1 MFDKLKQIPSDNPN
15 NHGKIPTT
23 GNIIEIVTSV
33 VQSLNTLVDII
44 DNSSFKNPSKAVKK
58 IEKTSNA
65 VFKSIKHLSV
75 IVGLIQNELLA
86 AEVLSSAKKSTA
98 SILSNPI
105 EFIKSIKEKKPYE
118 SKEPNLIQYF
128 YNITSLL
135 AQISDLHV
143 DPKHIKKLIKNI
155 KSVLSSVI
163 NINNYVN
170 KKAVKYKTLNQVAVL
185 FLKSIPGIWDLLI
198 KALNNVQSF
207 YDKCQKLNP
216 KVLKKQIKNI
226 IKIYSYL
233 ISGCVALVM
242 QIEGRKMLGKMFG
255 IKSSLSARYGDII
268 KGLTVMVVIS
278 TLFCNLLPVMTKFL
292 EGLNNIAGLN
302 WKHIKKV
309 IKNTFGACGYLIK
322 GCQYLSGMATIK
334 NAVNIVKTAAVI
346 VMLIALANLMLPL
359 AIKLDKIGEHTKG
372 IKKGIKAFRLILG
385 GKQKRL
391 FHTQQSLVST
401 IMDIEIPEELRKKT
415 IKLIITTGLLLV
427 LTTTVFV
434 ITVELSKMG
443 KMLITTMLGLWLME
457 HIIHHIIGI
466 LTDKENE
473 TTKTA
478 KEKAKE
484 LIVVVGWFTV
494 LVSFTLTFF
503 IISSTLVGYGV
514 MALVGL
520 WFMKHIIRRIIGI
533 LTDKKHE
540 TTETTKGKA
549 KELIV
554 VVGLFVVLAL
564 IMTPL
569 SLIGFIGGL
578 SIYLAVVFIGYAIK
592 SLVKVFE
599 FLNKKKNQNALASAS
614 KNLGLLKADNVILL
628 SIITDT
634 IQSLSKVYTE
644 IKKATIAM
652 AVGIVLIFAILFT
665 IKILGGKRVKKII
678 TSAETSVVKFGV
690 LATTIIGL
698 LNSVISTTEKL
709 KIKRTLYVIPLL
721 YVIITSLVALCWV
734 VGRKWVKK
742 LLASTEVSVL
752 LLTTTIGGFEKLIG
766 EMGKLTSKT
775 DFNNM
780 IYAVTYLSISIL
792 ILLGF
797 FIVVGLVAK
806 QAAKQVT
813 KSIFVIGLM
822 TLCIGNML
830 IISYALMLM
839 SKMPVDPKNIGCILL
854 SIVMLTG
861 TMVIFG
867 LVSGGLLLPAL
878 GVSAMMLLIA
888 IALIDICAALTV
900 LAKFDINTLEK
911 AKENAAKV
919 FEVTGEIIRS
929 FMHASVLPE
938 SRSDNKFLRVIQYI
952 GGGIAQ
958 VVEAFLCMS
967 TILFMMVAIVAIV
980 IIAAMLEMLQDIK
993 LNSEKI
999 KENIQKIFDTV
1010 NQIIQFLVDPESD
1023 INKNEPEDNGVIGTL
1038 LGWFSPN
1045 LVSIWNVIC
1054 VFDFLVITV
1063 MVVGAVLAVGN
1074 MLEHIQKMKINTADI
1089 TAVVNDLFSCVKLL
1103 NDKLAG
1109 NETVDGAPEAKE
1121 EGGGFWKT
1129 VGDIFGDIIEGA
1141 ADFFKRIGGYISVVR
1156 ALIVV
1161 GALYFLGKSLNFIQT
1176 VDINKDAIKAKV
1188 DTIFDTYN
1196 SVCDKIKD
1204 EKLTK
1209 IDAKSFANKTK
1220 QLNTFIDSIQN
1231 FADATNDINAA
1242 NVKPFI
1248 DVIDKACSIDVDSVR
1263 TVANLFKQMATFS
1276 MSINGNIK
1284 MLADTLSGD
1293 LLDAIKELND
1303 CLGQSKDVVVENN
1316 VNSSD
1321 IGKTE
1326 GEVIKEQNKETKE
1339 DVKTNADLSEVT
1351 DRMDQIKTSLK
1362 QLQIALDDI
1371 KSGYNGFS
1379 FR

>member
-1 MFDKLKQIPSDNPN
+1 MFDKSKQISSDNPN
-15 NHGKIPTT
+15 NPSKIPTT

-33 VQSLNTLVDII
+33 VQSLNTLVNII

-65 VFKSIKHLSV
+65 VFKSIKHLGV
-75 IVGLIQNELLA
+75 TVGLIQNELLA

-135 AQISDLHV
+135 AQIGDLHV

-242 QIEGRKMLGKMFG
+242 QIEGRKMLGEMFG
-255 IKSSLSARYGDII
+255 VKSSSIARYGDII

-278 TLFCNLLPVMTKFL
+278 VLFCNLLPVVTKIL
-292 EGLNNIAGLN
+292 EGLNSIAGLN
-302 WKHIKKV
+302 WKRIKKT
-309 IKNTFGACGYLIK
+309 IKRTFGVCGYLIK
-322 GCQYLSGMATIK
+322 GCQDLSGMATIK
-334 NAVNIVKTAAVI
+334 NAVYIAKAAAVI
-346 VMLIALANLMLPL
+346 VMLTALVNLILPL
-359 AIKLDKIGEHTKG
+359 AIILDKIGEHAKG
-372 IKKGIKAFRLILG
+372 IKKGVKAFRLILG

-391 FHTQQSLVST
+391 FHTRQSLVST
-401 IMDIEIPEELRKKT
+401 IMDIEMPEELKEKT
-415 IKLIITTGLLLV
+415 KELIVIARLLLV
-427 LTTTVFV
+427 LTTTVFI
-434 ITVELSKMG
+434 ITFELSKMC
-443 KMLITTMLGLWLME
+443 KIMITTMLGLWLME
-457 HIIHHIIGI
+457 YVIHHIIGI
-466 LTDKENE
+466 LTDKKNK
-473 TTKTA
+473 TTKTT
-478 KEKAKE
+478 KEKAKG

-494 LVSFTLTFF
+494 LVSFTLTSS
-503 IISSTLVGYGV
+503 IILSIFAGYGV
-514 MALVGL
+514 MTLVGL
-520 WFMKHIIRRIIGI
+520 WVMKHVIHHIIGI
-533 LTDKKHE
+533 LTDKKNK
-540 TTETTKGKA
+540 TTKTTKEKA

-564 IMTPL
+564 IMSPL

-578 SIYLAVVFIGYAIK
+578 SIYFAVVFIGLAIK

-599 FLNKKKNQNALASAS
+599 FLNKKKNQEALASAS
-614 KNLGLLKADNVILL
+614 ANLGLLKADNVILL
-628 SIITDT
+628 GIIIDT
-634 IQSLSKVYTE
+634 IQSLSKVDTK
-644 IKKATIAM
+644 IKEVTIAM
-652 AVGIVLIFAILFT
+652 TAGIVLIFVIIFT
-665 IKILGGKRVKKII
+665 IKILGSKFVKKILI
-678 TSAETSVVKFGV
+678 SAKTSVVKFGA
-690 LATTIIGL
+690 LTTTIIEML
-698 LNSVISTTEKL
+698 SSVISATEKL
-709 KIKRTLYVIPLL
+709 KIKRTLYAIPLL
-721 YVIITSLVALCWV
+721 FVIITSLIALCWV
-734 VGRKWVKK
+734 VGRNWVKK
-742 LLASTEVSVL
+742 LLASTGISVL
-752 LLTTTIGGFEKLIG
+752 LLTTAIGGFEKLMG
-766 EMGKLTSKT
+766 EMEKLTSKI
-775 DFNNM
+775 DFKKMTNDVM
-780 IYAVTYLSISIL
+780 YLSLSIL

-797 FIVVGLVAK
+797 FIVVGFVAK
-806 QAAKQVT
+806 QSFKQVT

-822 TLCIGNML
+822 TLCVGNML
-830 IISYALMLM
+830 IISYALMAM

-861 TMVIFG
+861 TMIIFG

-878 GVSAMMLLIA
+878 GASAMMLLIA
-888 IALIDICAALTV
+888 IALIAICAALTV
-900 LAKFDINTLEK
+900 LAKFDINILEK

-929 FMHASVLPE
+929 FIHASVLPE
-938 SRSDNKFLRVIQYI
+938 DKSDNKFLRVIQYI

-958 VVEAFLCMS
+958 VVEAFLCMA
-967 TILFMMVAIVAIV
+967 TILFMIVAIVAVV
-980 IIAAMLEMLQDIK
+980 IIAVMLTLLQDIK
-993 LNSEKI
+993 LNPEKI

-1010 NQIIQFLVDPESD
+1010 NQIIQLLVDPESD
-1023 INKNEPEDNGVIGTL
+1023 INKNDPEDKGVIGTL

-1045 LVSIWNVIC
+1045 LTHIWDAIC
-1054 VFDFLVITV
+1054 VFVFLVMTV
-1063 MVVGAVLAVGN
+1063 LTVGAVLAVGN
-1074 MLEHIQKMKINTADI
+1074 MLEHISKLNINTADI

-1103 NDKLAG
+1103 NDKLVG
-1109 NETVDGAPEAKE
+1109 NETVDGASEAKE
-1121 EGGGFWKT
+1121 EDSGFLST

-1141 ADFFKRIGGYISVVR
+1141 VDFIKRIGGYISIVR
-1156 ALIVV
+1156 AMVV
-1161 GALYFLGKSLNFIQT
+1161 IGALYFLSKSLNFIQT
-1176 VDINKDAIKAKV
+1176 VEINKEAIEAKV
-1188 DTIFDTYN
+1188 DVIFDTYN
-1196 SVCDKIKD
+1196 SVCNKIKKETLVKFD
-1204 EKLTK
+1204 ET
-1209 IDAKSFANKTK
+1209 SFNNKTK
-1220 QLNTFIDSIQN
+1220 QLNTFIGSIQE
-1231 FADATNDINAA
+1231 FANATNDINAA
-1242 NVKPFI
+1242 NVKPFM
-1248 DVIDKACSIDVDSVR
+1248 DVMDKACSIDVDSVR
-1263 TVANLFKQMATFS
+1263 TAAYLFEQMAKFS
-1276 MSINGNIK
+1276 TSINGNIK

-1339 DVKTNADLSEVT
+1339 YVKTNTDLSEVT

-1371 KSGYNGFS
+1371 KSGSNGFL

>member
-1 MFDKLKQIPSDNPN
+1 MFDKPKQISSDNPN
-15 NHGKIPTT
+15 NPSKIPTT

-33 VQSLNTLVDII
+33 VQSLNTLVNII
-44 DNSSFKNPSKAVKK
+44 DNSSFKNPSKVVKK

-75 IVGLIQNELLA
+75 TVGLIQNELLA

-135 AQISDLHV
+135 AQIGDLHV

-242 QIEGRKMLGKMFG
+242 QIEGRKMLGEMFG
-255 IKSSLSARYGDII
+255 IKSSSIARYGDII

-278 TLFCNLLPVMTKFL
+278 VLFCNLLPVVTKIL
-292 EGLNNIAGLN
+292 EGLNSIAGLN
-302 WKHIKKV
+302 WKR
-309 IKNTFGACGYLIK
+309 IKNTIKRTFGVCGYLIK
-322 GCQYLSGMATIK
+322 GCQDLSGMATIK
-334 NAVNIVKTAAVI
+334 NAVYIAKAAAVI
-346 VMLIALANLMLPL
+346 GMLTTLVNLILPL
-359 AIKLDKIGEHTKG
+359 AIILDKIGEHAKG
-372 IKKGIKAFRLILG
+372 IKKGVKAFRLILG

-391 FHTQQSLVST
+391 FHTRQSLVST
-401 IMDIEIPEELRKKT
+401 IMDIEIPEEL
-415 IKLIITTGLLLV
+415 
-427 LTTTVFV
+427 
-434 ITVELSKMG
+434 
-443 KMLITTMLGLWLME
+443 
-457 HIIHHIIGI
+457 
-466 LTDKENE
+466 
-473 TTKTA
+473 

-484 LIVVVGWFTV
+484 LIVVVGLLLV
-494 LVSFTLTFF
+494 LTTAVFNITFELSKMCK
-503 IISSTLVGYGV
+503 IMITTML
-514 MALVGL
+514 GL
-520 WFMKHIIRRIIGI
+520 WLMEYVIHHIIGI
-533 LTDKKHE
+533 LTDKKNK
-540 TTETTKGKA
+540 TTKTTKEKA

-564 IMTPL
+564 IMSPL

-578 SIYLAVVFIGYAIK
+578 SIYFAVVFIGLAIK

-599 FLNKKKNQNALASAS
+599 FLNKKKNQKALASAS
-614 KNLGLLKADNVILL
+614 VNLGLLKADNVILL
-628 SIITDT
+628 GIIIDT
-634 IQSLSKVYTE
+634 IQSLSKVDTK
-644 IKKATIAM
+644 IKEVTIAM
-652 AVGIVLIFAILFT
+652 TAGIVLIFVIIFT
-665 IKILGGKRVKKII
+665 IKILGSKFVKKILI
-678 TSAETSVVKFGV
+678 SAKTSVVKFGV
-690 LATTIIGL
+690 LTTTIIEML
-698 LNSVISTTEKL
+698 SSVISATEKL

-721 YVIITSLVALCWV
+721 FVIITSLIALCWV
-734 VGRKWVKK
+734 VGRNWVKK
-742 LLASTEVSVL
+742 LLASTGISVL
-752 LLTTTIGGFEKLIG
+752 LLTTAIGGFEKLMG
-766 EMGKLTSKT
+766 EMEKLTSKI
-775 DFNNM
+775 DFKKMTNDVM
-780 IYAVTYLSISIL
+780 YLSLSIL

-797 FIVVGLVAK
+797 FIVVGFVAK
-806 QAAKQVT
+806 QSFKQVT

-822 TLCIGNML
+822 TLCVGNML
-830 IISYALMLM
+830 IISYALMAM

-861 TMVIFG
+861 TMIIFG

-888 IALIDICAALTV
+888 IALIAICAALTV
-900 LAKFDINTLEK
+900 LAKFDINILEK

-929 FMHASVLPE
+929 FIHASVLPE
-938 SRSDNKFLRVIQYI
+938 DKSDNKFLRVIQYI

-958 VVEAFLCMS
+958 VVEAFLCMA
-967 TILFMMVAIVAIV
+967 TILFMMVAIVAVV
-980 IIAAMLEMLQDIK
+980 IIAVMLALLQDIK
-993 LNSEKI
+993 LNPEKI

-1010 NQIIQFLVDPESD
+1010 NQIIQLLVDPESD
-1023 INKNEPEDNGVIGTL
+1023 INKNDPEDKGVIGTL

-1045 LVSIWNVIC
+1045 LAHIWDVIC
-1054 VFDFLVITV
+1054 VFVFLVVAVLT
-1063 MVVGAVLAVGN
+1063 VGAVLAVGN
-1074 MLEHIQKMKINTADI
+1074 MLEHISKLNINTADI

-1109 NETVDGAPEAKE
+1109 NETVDGASEAKE
-1121 EGGGFWKT
+1121 EDSGFLST
-1129 VGDIFGDIIEGA
+1129 VGNIFGDIIEGA
-1141 ADFFKRIGGYISVVR
+1141 VDFIKRIGGYISIVR
-1156 ALIVV
+1156 AMVV
-1161 GALYFLGKSLNFIQT
+1161 IGALYFLSKSLNFIQT
-1176 VDINKDAIKAKV
+1176 IEINKEAIEAKV
-1188 DTIFDTYN
+1188 DAIFDTYN
-1196 SVCDKIKD
+1196 SVCDKIK
-1204 EKLTK
+1204 EETLVK
-1209 IDAKSFANKTK
+1209 IDETSFNDKTK
-1220 QLNTFIDSIQN
+1220 QLNTFVDSIQK
-1231 FADATNDINAA
+1231 FANATNDINAA
-1242 NVKPFI
+1242 NVKPFM
-1248 DVIDKACSIDVDSVR
+1248 DVMDKACSIDVDSVR
-1263 TVANLFKQMATFS
+1263 TVAYLFEQMAKFS
-1276 MSINGNIK
+1276 TSINGNIK

-1339 DVKTNADLSEVT
+1339 YVKTNTDLSEVT

-1371 KSGYNGFS
+1371 KSGSNGFL